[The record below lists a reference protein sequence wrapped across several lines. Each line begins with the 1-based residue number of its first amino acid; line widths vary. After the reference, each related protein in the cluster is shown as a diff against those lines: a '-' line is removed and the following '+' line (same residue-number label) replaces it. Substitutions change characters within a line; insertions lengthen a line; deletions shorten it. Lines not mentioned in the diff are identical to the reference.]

1 VKKDS
6 KKIFI
11 LDDDESVRRSLAMLL
26 ATYGF
31 NADSFSCA
39 KDFFSAVPDSV
50 TGCLILDIHMPGT
63 DGWEVLKQIVK
74 SGARRPVIII
84 SADKCEL
91 SHERALK
98 TGAIGYLHKPFI
110 AQELVDLIL
119 FGFKNGADSVEV

>member
-1 VKKDS
+1 VKKAS

-11 LDDDESVRRSLAMLL
+11 LDDDKSVRRSLFMLL

-31 NADSFSCA
+31 TVDGFSCA
-39 KDFFSAVPDSV
+39 EDFFSAVPDSV

-63 DGWEVLKQIVK
+63 DGWAVLKQIVK
-74 SGARRPVIII
+74 SGGKRPVIII

-91 SHERALK
+91 SNELALK
-98 TGAIGYLHKPFI
+98 AGAIGFLHKPFI

-119 FGFKNGADSVEV
+119 SAFKNGPDIVKV